1 MFNNKFTKR
10 AQKAIIMAQEE
21 AKKLNHDY
29 VGTEHILLGL
39 LDLNEGVAAE
49 ALKVLGVDRSKLK
62 QQVVNI
68 VGEGDN
74 VLLSGDRPMTPRA
87 KRVLSL
93 AVKEAQELGHNFVGT
108 EHILLGLIKEEEG
121 VANQVLQGAGLSQDK
136 IRDTVLNLLGES
148 AFQPGGPPGAPK
160 GKKSTKTPTLDTFG
174 RDLTEMATEG
184 KLDPII
190 GREKEIQRVIQILS
204 RRTKNNPVL
213 VGDAGVGKTAIA
225 EGLAQK
231 IAENEVPEIL
241 LNKRVV
247 TLDLAAM
254 IAGTKYRGEFEQRL
268 KKAMAEIKASQGKII
283 MFLDELHTVIGAGAA
298 EGAMDASNILKP
310 ALSRGE
316 LQCIGATTLDE
327 YRKHIEKDAALSRR
341 FQQVMVDPPTVDE
354 TIEILKGLR
363 DRYETHH
370 QVKFSDAALETAAK
384 LSQRFITD
392 RFLPDKAIDVID
404 EAGSRARLRT
414 TMLPDS
420 IKDLENKKEGITK
433 EKKAAIASQE
443 FEKAAD
449 LRDEEKKLE
458 EKIKKEK
465 QKWENK
471 MQKGENEVTE
481 EDIADIISGW
491 TGIPVSKLTEKESQR
506 LLNMEKELH
515 SRIIGQEEAVTRIS
529 QAIRRSRTGL
539 KDPRKPIGSF
549 MFLGPTGV
557 GKTELARTL
566 AEYMFGERDAL
577 IRIDMSEF
585 MEKFTVS
592 RLIGA
597 PPGYVGYEE
606 GGTLTEAVRRKPYSV
621 VLLDEIE
628 KAHPEVFNILL
639 QIFDNG
645 QITDNLGHKV
655 VFRNTVIIMTS
666 NLGAREIKSKGL
678 GFQKGGE
685 AELNYR
691 QIKDKVMEEAR
702 KTFRPEF
709 LNRLDELIVFHPLNR
724 EHIIQIVG
732 ILLDEF
738 REKLSHQKITFN
750 AGDDV
755 VEFLARKGFDPEY
768 GARPLQRTIRKYI
781 EDPLSEEMLKQ
792 EITPPVEILAKLEKD
807 KIVFEKKK

>member
-1 MFNNKFTKR
+1 MFNKFTKR
-10 AQKAIIMAQEE
+10 AQKVILLAQEE
-21 AKKLNHDY
+21 AKRLNHDY

-39 LDLNEGVAAE
+39 LSLDEGVAAE
-49 ALKVLGVDRSKLK
+49 ALKVVGVKKDKLK
-62 QQVVNI
+62 EQLINL

-108 EHILLGLIKEEEG
+108 EHILLGLAREEEG
-121 VANQVLQGAGLSQDK
+121 LASQVLQNSGLTEEK
-136 IRDTVLNLLGES
+136 IRDTVLELLGEG
-148 AFQPGGPPGAPK
+148 AFQPGFPPGAAK
-160 GKKSTKTPTLDTFG
+160 GKKGSKTPTLDTYG
-174 RDLTEMATEG
+174 RDLTHMGKEG
-184 KLDPII
+184 KLDPVI

-231 IAENEVPEIL
+231 IADNEVPEIL
-241 LNKRVV
+241 LNKRVI
-247 TLDLAAM
+247 TLDLAAL

-268 KKAMAEIKASQGKII
+268 KKAMNEIRSSKGSII
-283 MFLDELHTVIGAGAA
+283 LFLDELHTIIGAGAA
-298 EGAMDASNILKP
+298 EGAMDASNIMKP

-327 YRKHIEKDAALSRR
+327 YRKHIERDAALSRR
-341 FQQVMVDPPTVDE
+341 FQQVMVDPPSVEE
-354 TIEILKGLR
+354 TILILKGLR

-370 QVKFSDAALETAAK
+370 QVKFSDDALDAAARLA
-384 LSQRFITD
+384 QRFITD
-392 RFLPDKAIDVID
+392 RFLPDKAIDVMD
-404 EAGSRARLRT
+404 EAGSRIRLKAT
-414 TMLPDS
+414 ILPGE
-420 IKDLENKKEGITK
+420 IKELENEKESITK

-458 EKIKKEK
+458 EKVKKEK
-465 QKWENK
+465 QKWESK
-471 MQKGENEVTE
+471 IQKGVNSVTS
-481 EDIADIISGW
+481 EDMADIVSEW
-491 TGIPVSKLTEKESQR
+491 TGIPVVKMTETESQR

-515 SRIIGQEEAVTRIS
+515 ERIVGQDEAVERIS

-539 KDPRKPIGSF
+539 KDMRKPIGSF
-549 MFLGPTGV
+549 LFLGPTGV

-566 AEYMFGERDAL
+566 AEYLFGDRDAL
-577 IRIDMSEF
+577 IRVDMSEF
-585 MEKFTVS
+585 MEKFSVS

-645 QITDNLGHKV
+645 QINDNLGHKV
-655 VFRNTVIIMTS
+655 VFRNTVVIMTS
-666 NLGAREIKSKGL
+666 NIGAREFKSASL

-685 AELNYR
+685 TEIDYK
-691 QIKDKVMEEAR
+691 QMKDGIMDETK

-709 LNRLDELIVFHPLNR
+709 LNRLDDMIVFHPL
-724 EHIIQIVG
+724 EKTHILKIVD
-732 ILLDEF
+732 ILLEELK
-738 REKLSHQKITFN
+738 EKLSQQKIAFN
-750 AGDDV
+750 AKNKV
-755 VEFLARKGFDPEY
+755 KEFLVDKGFNPEF

-781 EDPLSEEMLKQ
+781 EDSLSEEILRQ
-792 EITPPVEILAKLEKD
+792 EITPPAKIEADLEEERV
-807 KIVFEKKK
+807 VFKKK